1 MVQSAGWIFDDD
13 KVEEQSGQE
22 GIQHSVSSIQHRAGG
37 GYLMSDKAII
47 TCALT
52 GVLTDPT
59 RFHLPVTPA
68 EMADAAEQA
77 WNEGAV
83 IVHCH
88 FRDQRPGM
96 GALPTWDV
104 ESVGSIV
111 DAIRTRVPGIVI
123 NMSTGVPGDDIS
135 GPLAC
140 LESLEPEMAACNAG
154 SLNYLKLKKDGTWA
168 WPPLLFD
175 NPVEK
180 VKRFL
185 DVMTV
190 HEIVP
195 EFECFDTG
203 IVRSVAM
210 FKNAGLFEGDPHIS
224 LVMGVASGQPARPEL
239 LPLLA
244 DEMLPGSHWQ
254 TIVVGR
260 ENVWSVH
267 RRAIELGGHVRT
279 GLEDTFYLPDG
290 QRARNNGELVRALAD
305 VVREVGRDIAN
316 ADEARQILGITR

>member
-1 MVQSAGWIFDDD
+1 
-13 KVEEQSGQE
+13 
-22 GIQHSVSSIQHRAGG
+22 
-37 GYLMSDKAII
+37 MSDKAII

-52 GVLTDPT
+52 GVLTDPA
-59 RFHLPVTPA
+59 RFNLPATPD

-96 GALPTWDV
+96 ATLPTWDL
-104 ESVGSIV
+104 ESVGMIL
-111 DAIRTRVPGIVI
+111 DAIKTRVPELII

-135 GPLAC
+135 GPVAC
-140 LESLEPEMAACNAG
+140 LERFKPDMAACNAG
-154 SLNYLKLKKDGTWA
+154 SLNYLKLKSDGSWA

-175 NPVEK
+175 NPVDK
-180 VKRFL
+180 VKGFL
-185 DVMTV
+185 DVMTAQN
-190 HEIVP
+190 IVP

-210 FKNAGLFEGDPHIS
+210 YKGAGMFEGDPHIS
-224 LVMGVASGQPARPEL
+224 LVMGVASGQPAKPDW
-239 LPLLA
+239 LPLLV

-260 ENVWSVH
+260 DNVWSVH
-267 RRAIELGGHVRT
+267 RRALELGGNVRT
-279 GLEDTFYLPDG
+279 GLEDTFYLPNG
-290 QRARNNGELVRALAD
+290 ERANNNGELVRALAD
-305 VVREVGRDIAN
+305 IVREVGREIAG
-316 ADEARQILGITR
+316 ADEARKMLGIAR

>member
-1 MVQSAGWIFDDD
+1 MT
-13 KVEEQSGQE
+13 
-22 GIQHSVSSIQHRAGG
+22 
-37 GYLMSDKAII
+37 DKAII

-52 GVLTDPT
+52 GVLTDPS
-59 RFHLPVTPA
+59 RFNLPVTPD

-96 GALPTWDV
+96 GALPTWDL
-104 ESVGSIV
+104 ESVGAIL
-111 DAIRTRVPGIVI
+111 DAIKARVPEIMI

-135 GPLAC
+135 APLAC
-140 LESLEPEMAACNAG
+140 LERFKPAMAACNAG
-154 SLNYLKLKKDGTWA
+154 SLNYLKLRKDGTWA

-180 VKRFL
+180 VQRFL
-185 DVMTV
+185 EVMGAND
-190 HEIVP
+190 IVP

-210 FKNAGLFEGDPHIS
+210 YKTAGLFEGDPHIS

-260 ENVWSVH
+260 DNVWNVH
-267 RRAIELGGHVRT
+267 RKALELGGHVRT

-290 QRARNNGELVRALAD
+290 QRATSNGELVRALAD
-305 VVREVGRDIAN
+305 LVREIGRDV
-316 ADEARQILGITR
+316 ADAEDARQMLGIKR